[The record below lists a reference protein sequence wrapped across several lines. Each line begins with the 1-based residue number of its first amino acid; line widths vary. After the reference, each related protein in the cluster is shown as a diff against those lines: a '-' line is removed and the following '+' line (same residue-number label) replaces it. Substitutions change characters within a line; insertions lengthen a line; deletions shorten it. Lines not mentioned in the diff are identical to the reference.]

1 MRTVRLN
8 HRQLVKLEKTLF
20 KLSFGFGGAMSS
32 YLFAAIKDPKKFVNV
47 RAAIDDGKIIGW
59 SIIHRVKFSSFK
71 DVKFTIAVFVDP
83 KYRRRGIGLHLLKMN
98 TRDFKLRYPTE
109 DLLHGSSGE
118 SSDSMWEKSG
128 AKRVNFYGY
137 SIR

>member
-47 RAAIDDGKIIGW
+47 RAAIDDGKIIG
-59 SIIHRVKFSSFK
+59 
-71 DVKFTIAVFVDP
+71 
-83 KYRRRGIGLHLLKMN
+83 
-98 TRDFKLRYPTE
+98 
-109 DLLHGSSGE
+109 
-118 SSDSMWEKSG
+118 
-128 AKRVNFYGY
+128 
-137 SIR
+137 